1 MAYAVVDQAPVLSSS
16 DGSSVEDELQ
26 GAISALE
33 QNKADTRLLQR
44 LSRLC
49 IENPSTVTE
58 PASPVSSSFDSFGQT
73 PASPSP
79 FIVDDSQHTPQLAHS
94 ELWTK
99 GKKFERL
106 FNALMIFL
114 DPAKVC
120 PLLMLLMGIVNAN
133 GVLLKSEA
141 ELEYGLIVLWE
152 MLENQAAYVE
162 GREGDIFSML
172 LTVRYCN
179 KQNVS
184 RNDDDNG

>member
-1 MAYAVVDQAPVLSSS
+1 MAYAVVDQASVPSSG

-33 QNKADTRLLQR
+33 QNQVDTRLLQR

-58 PASPVSSSFDSFGQT
+58 PASPVSSSYGSFGQP

-99 GKKFERL
+99 EKRFERL

-120 PLLMLLMGIVNAN
+120 
-133 GVLLKSEA
+133 
-141 ELEYGLIVLWE
+141 
-152 MLENQAAYVE
+152 
-162 GREGDIFSML
+162 
-172 LTVRYCN
+172 VRYY
-179 KQNVS
+179 
-184 RNDDDNG
+184 